1 MRNTIC
7 VLILGMITFG
17 WGYFAVPSEAGES
30 YLPMQGKYRMAGRLA
45 FSDIEEGDSHIY
57 FQLSGKAAKTLYE
70 SMKVPAQKNECGENG
85 KIKWVENM
93 KCTRSKNGKQY
104 ACGFSINV
112 PKQTIEL
119 ASTC

>member
-1 MRNTIC
+1 MRNAVWIG
-7 VLILGMITFG
+7 LLGVVVCGF
-17 WGYFAVPSEAGES
+17 GYFEVPAEAGEN

-45 FSDIEEGDSHIY
+45 FGDIDEGDSHIY
-57 FQLSGKAAKTLYE
+57 IQVTGKTAQALYE
-70 SMKVPAQKNECGENG
+70 SMKTPAQKNECGESG
-85 KIKWVENM
+85 KVKWVENM
-93 KCTRSKNGKQY
+93 KCTQSRNGKKF

>member
-1 MRNTIC
+1 MRNAIW
-7 VLILGMITFG
+7 VGLLGVVVCG
-17 WGYFAVPSEAGES
+17 LGYFEVPAAAGEN

-45 FSDIEEGDSHIY
+45 FGDIDEGENHIY
-57 FQLSGKAAKTLYE
+57 IQLTGKTAQALYE
-70 SMKVPAQKNECGENG
+70 SMKTPAQKNECGERG
-85 KIKWVENM
+85 KVKWVENM
-93 KCTRSKNGKQY
+93 KCTQSKNGKKY